1 MDKKNLFSTNLVKRR
16 KELGLTQDMLAQRL
30 NVSSQAVSKWEN
42 SSYPDPQLLP
52 KLAKALNTSIDA
64 LFGEKTTT
72 QKLIFFSSYT
82 IMYSQQLRKSV
93 PN

>member
-1 MDKKNLFSTNLVKRR
+1 MKIMDKKNLFSTNLVKRR

-64 LFGEKTTT
+64 LLGEKNNDAEIDMFEPTP
-72 QKLIFFSSYT
+72 
-82 IMYSQQLRKSV
+82 KS
-93 PN
+93 